1 MQVQFNGQLYKLES
15 LINLSGFGYQKNMNT
30 DDLKIV
36 EGSQCVSKLPI
47 CYIHNGVPYVLAG
60 TVDTSREIQTVCFL
74 TKHIL
79 KKALVT
85 NSPAPT
91 SLGSSTTNAQK
102 PDDLSDKVRRALAIL
117 EATIKKSDC
126 N

>member
-15 LINLSGFGYQKNMNT
+15 LINLSGFGYQKNINT

-36 EGSQCVSKLPI
+36 DGSQCVSKLPI
-47 CYIHNGVPYVLAG
+47 CYIHNGVPHVLAG

-91 SLGSSTTNAQK
+91 TIAATTNTQK
-102 PDDLSDKVRRALAIL
+102 TDDLSDKVRRALAIL

>member
-15 LINLSGFGYQKNMNT
+15 LINLSGFGYQKNINT

-47 CYIHNGVPYVLAG
+47 CYIHNGVPHVLAG
-60 TVDTSREIQTVCFL
+60 IVDTSREIQTVCFL

-85 NSPAPT
+85 NSPALT
-91 SLGSSTTNAQK
+91 TIGATTNTQK
-102 PDDLSDKVRRALAIL
+102 SDDLSDKVRRALAIL